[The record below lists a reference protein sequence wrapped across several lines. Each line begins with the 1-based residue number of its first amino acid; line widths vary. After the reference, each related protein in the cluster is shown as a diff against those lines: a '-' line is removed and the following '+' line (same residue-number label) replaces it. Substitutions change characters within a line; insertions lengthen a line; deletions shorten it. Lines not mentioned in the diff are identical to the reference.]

1 MTKARPFTLLCCAL
15 LSAAALPTLNAA
27 DIVNTDIPLT
37 MDTEGQ
43 TYVFND
49 GYVVMFGG
57 DNTELIDSKPN
68 ANYNPDPALR
78 GDPVI
83 GKTNGGVTLR
93 ITDGSQVTL
102 GFLNKSGDGLGGSS
116 GWRRMYIG
124 SAPSSA
130 ENSLLV
136 SGQSTVLNATN
147 ISMLSV
153 GGHGSN
159 NLFAV
164 TDGALASMGRIAAS
178 YFAGSTNNVVRVSG
192 TVVSKS
198 DPNKIVRST
207 IQTTSPTLL
216 GYYGSGARLEVT
228 DGGQFLGGNR
238 VYIGFRG
245 SLNDPNSAGTGGGH
259 SALVSGEGS
268 LLSAYGDA
276 GFVSVGN
283 AGDNNSLR
291 IENGGKVSSV
301 GAYIGT
307 GGGVNDGLQTGGQN
321 TATITG
327 AGSIWE
333 ITNYY
338 NTETGEVSA
347 GDFFVGKAGSG
358 NKLEILNGG
367 TVFNPNNMHI
377 GGNGSLSDGKTVIA
391 THDNSVWVSGANSIL
406 ENQGD
411 VNVGSL
417 LLGTGTESV
426 PGVYS
431 TSTLS
436 VMDKSLVMVGS
447 VVSESAVLNIAQGS
461 SVQINGGFLAL
472 YGDLSLSDSYLY
484 SLISEEKFSI
494 FTEEGNWITATA
506 ADFTITYIEEG
517 EDSGSSTGGLY
528 SSLGGYTIVASTY
541 VVPEPG
547 VVALLTLGL
556 VLIVVR
562 LWRKPKKETVL
573 SCCCLKPTSRPSLL
587 DRGFSMVEVL
597 ISMGI
602 VVVLTSLVLGAS
614 GPMMQRVASLQSV
627 SNLRQFGLAYAR
639 FAAENDGKIPPT
651 VCNLKDPSD
660 FGTTAYGKSW
670 DYWLLPYLGYE
681 VGAGIGNLTESNTPK
696 GPAVEKLFLHGADKN
711 TSSKTGSRRTYASNV
726 YNAPI
731 AQTIQGKPMSWMRT
745 SYLQTLS
752 QRILLTEFPYTS
764 ARIGRSSFAG
774 VTPGLQ
780 ISLTAGKPDLNAGGK
795 FNYLFGDGHVETLAL
810 EDTYTAEDDY
820 KAEPGGPKP
829 PQGRG
834 KMNLWANPNG
844 AGCPC
849 GCGGTGGV

>member
-1 MTKARPFTLLCCAL
+1 MT
-15 LSAAALPTLNAA
+15 LS
-27 DIVNTDIPLT
+27 
-37 MDTEGQ
+37 
-43 TYVFND
+43 
-49 GYVVMFGG
+49 
-57 DNTELIDSKPN
+57 
-68 ANYNPDPALR
+68 
-78 GDPVI
+78 
-83 GKTNGGVTLR
+83 
-93 ITDGSQVTL
+93 ITDGSKITL
-102 GFLNKSGDGLGGSS
+102 GFLTNSGDGLGGSS
-116 GWRRMYIG
+116 GWKRMYIG
-124 SAPSSA
+124 SAASSDG
-130 ENSLLV
+130 NKLLV
-136 SGQSTVLNATN
+136 SGQSTVLTATN
-147 ISMLSV
+147 ITMLSV
-153 GGHGSN
+153 GGYGSN

-164 TDGALASMGRIAAS
+164 TDGAIASMGRIAAS
-178 YFAGSTNNVVRVSG
+178 YFAGSTNNIVRVSG
-192 TVVSKS
+192 AVVSET
-198 DPNKIVRST
+198 DPEKIVRST

-245 SLNDPNSAGTGGGH
+245 SANDPNSAGTGGSN
-259 SALVSGEGS
+259 SALVSGAGS
-268 LLSAYGDA
+268 LLSAYGA
-276 GFVSVGN
+276 NGFVSVGN
-283 AGDNNSLR
+283 AGDNNALR
-291 IENGGKVSSV
+291 VELGGKVSSV

-307 GGGVNDGLQTGGQN
+307 GGGVNDGVQNGGNN

-358 NKLEILNGG
+358 NKLQILNGG

-377 GGNGSLSDGKTVIA
+377 SGNGSLSNGTTVI
-391 THDNSVWVSGANSIL
+391 TTQNNSVTVAGANSVL

-426 PGVYS
+426 TAAYS
-431 TSTLS
+431 TGTLS
-436 VMDKSLVMVGS
+436 VLDQSLVMVGS
-447 VVSESAVLNIAQGS
+447 VVSESAILNIAQGS

-472 YGDLSLSDSYLY
+472 YGDLSLGDSYLY

-506 ADFTITYIEEG
+506 ADFTITYVEEG

-528 SSLGGYTIVASTY
+528 TSLGGYTIVTSTY

-547 VVALLTLGL
+547 VAALLGLGA

-562 LWRKPKKETVL
+562 LWKKPKKDAGRLCAT
-573 SCCCLKPTSRPSLL
+573 PRPS
-587 DRGFSMVEVL
+587 RSTQGFTMIEVL
-597 ISMGI
+597 ISIGV

-614 GPMMQRVASLQSV
+614 GPMLQRVASLQSV

-639 FAAENDGKIPPT
+639 FASDNDGKIPPT
-651 VCNLKDPSD
+651 ACTLKDPSD

-681 VGAGIGNLTESNTPK
+681 IGAGIGNLTESNTPK

-711 TSSKTGSRRTYASNV
+711 TSTKTGSRRTYASNV

-731 AQTIQGKPMSWMRT
+731 VQLIQGNPMRWMRT

-764 ARIGRSSFAG
+764 ARIGRSSYAG

-780 ISLTAGKPDLNAGGK
+780 ISLTAGKPDLNPGGK
-795 FNYLFGDGHVETLAL
+795 FNYLFVDGHVETLAL

-820 KAEPGGPKP
+820 QAEPGGPKP
-829 PQGRG
+829 PPGRG
-834 KMNLWANPNG
+834 RLNLWANPNG
-844 AGCPC
+844 EGCPC